1 MTIAEVSRVY
11 QIPVDTLRY
20 YERIG
25 LLPPVNRNRS
35 GFRDYTEENCS
46 WVQFIK
52 CMRAAGI
59 QVEALAD
66 YVALFQQGD
75 RTREARKQ
83 ILLEQRELLQTRVN
97 ELQGTLDLLTRK
109 IESYEEWNPGAEEQ
123 LLDGDQIPS
132 WAAVSVNSALC
143 CGVMDAVGGQSR
155 PNDPLTRA
163 EAVQML
169 YRALSLNEKE

>member
-35 GFRDYTEENCS
+35 GFRDYTEENRS

-59 QVEALAD
+59 PVEALAD

-83 ILLEQRELLQTRVN
+83 ILIEQREL
-97 ELQGTLDLLTRK
+97 DRK
-109 IESYEEWNPGAEEQ
+109 
-123 LLDGDQIPS
+123 
-132 WAAVSVNSALC
+132 SV
-143 CGVMDAVGGQSR
+143 V
-155 PNDPLTRA
+155 
-163 EAVQML
+163 
-169 YRALSLNEKE
+169 

>member
-35 GFRDYTEENCS
+35 GFRDYTEENRN

-59 QVEALAD
+59 PVEALAD

-75 RTREARKQ
+75 TTREARKPGVLALAM
-83 ILLEQRELLQTRVN
+83 LLVSTSMVRSWTR
-97 ELQGTLDLLTRK
+97 
-109 IESYEEWNPGAEEQ
+109 
-123 LLDGDQIPS
+123 IPE
-132 WAAVSVNSALC
+132 AAV
-143 CGVMDAVGGQSR
+143 
-155 PNDPLTRA
+155 
-163 EAVQML
+163 
-169 YRALSLNEKE
+169 